1 MNIWSDLVISDNSYL
16 TDEHRFVA
24 DVGSFQF
31 CKDLNGELVD
41 LDSIHTAQ
49 STLND
54 LLRNR
59 EIFWAR
65 TTKNTGDS
73 TSERLELAQDSDD
86 ELRLL
91 EACFQAQG
99 LTGPQAKSKTKIK
112 KSKEASSVETREYA
126 K

>member
-1 MNIWSDLVISDNSYL
+1 MDRQELERQKLAEVRNLSHHILRWTHKTVGSSDDDWIPDDEYQRGFKRSKLAKGWQEGKDDEDKYWSDLVISDNSYL

-24 DVGSFQF
+24 DAGSFQF

-59 EIFWAR
+59 EIF
-65 TTKNTGDS
+65 
-73 TSERLELAQDSDD
+73 
-86 ELRLL
+86 
-91 EACFQAQG
+91 
-99 LTGPQAKSKTKIK
+99 
-112 KSKEASSVETREYA
+112 
-126 K
+126 